1 MFRIIILFFLLNF
14 FNPAFSSIKEK
25 IVLQMKIT
33 ENLSFDFIQTINNK
47 KQNGHCTIMYPKKIY
62 CEYVP
67 DGQKVIVSNGK
78 SLVVLDKKKGNY
90 YIYQLKKTPL
100 ELLLDKN
107 YLIEKIQSLQPKDID
122 NKYLNFNIIEDN
134 QKINIF
140 FDKDTFN
147 LIGWQTE
154 DVYQNLIITFI
165 SSIKV
170 NQKLNDKI
178 FILPTN
184 NW

>member
-62 CEYVP
+62 CEYAP

-78 SLVVLDKKKGNY
+78 SLVIKTLIKEITIFTD
-90 YIYQLKKTPL
+90 LKKHL
-100 ELLLDKN
+100 
-107 YLIEKIQSLQPKDID
+107 
-122 NKYLNFNIIEDN
+122 
-134 QKINIF
+134 
-140 FDKDTFN
+140 
-147 LIGWQTE
+147 
-154 DVYQNLIITFI
+154 
-165 SSIKV
+165 
-170 NQKLNDKI
+170 
-178 FILPTN
+178 
-184 NW
+184 